1 MQLADIARVIGSGL
15 GSSADPAFAPVGYS
29 IDSRSIKPGE
39 LFFAIRGEN
48 LDGHRFVKDVLSA
61 GACAAVVAN
70 DALLEGVGDEGK
82 LLRVP
87 DTLVALQQLAHEVL
101 TQWNRPLI
109 AITGSA
115 GKTTTKDL
123 TALLLGQ
130 QYRVLK
136 TAGNFN
142 NAFGLP
148 LSILKLISDGKQFS
162 DFDLIVLEMG
172 MNHAGEIRDLCKI
185 APPSVGVVTIV
196 APVHLEF
203 FNSIEEIADAKA
215 ELVESLGPDGLALL
229 NADDPLVSKMSTRH
243 SGPTRTFGIDN
254 PADIVATQIEPVG
267 LNQTSFKLATPK
279 GSARVVMPLIGRHN
293 LYNALAAAAVADH
306 FGMTPGAIAEALLTA
321 EPSKMRG
328 QVLRFAAGF
337 TVVDDSYNSNPR
349 ALAEMLKSV
358 GRMADF
364 KRRIAVLGEMLELGP
379 AAAQMHRESGHVAV
393 AENFD
398 VVIGVRGLAEE
409 IVKGAIEH
417 GLQAE
422 RAIFCENS
430 ESAAHLLAGMITE
443 GDIVLVKGSR
453 GVKTDLVVARLK
465 DTFPLVAG

>member
-15 GSSADPAFAPVGYS
+15 GSGADPVFAPVGYS
-29 IDSRSIKPGE
+29 IDSRTIKPGE

-48 LDGHRFVKDVLSA
+48 IDGHRFVSTALA
-61 GACAAVVAN
+61 FGACAAVVAN
-70 DALLEGVGDEGK
+70 DAVLEGIGDESK
-82 LLRVP
+82 LLRVS

-101 TQWNRPLI
+101 ARWNRPLI

-215 ELVESLGPDGLALL
+215 ELVESLGPNGLALL
-229 NADDPLVSKMSTRH
+229 NADDPLVSRMSTRH
-243 SGPTRTFGIDN
+243 SGTTRTFGIDN
-254 PADIVATQIEPVG
+254 PADIMATQIEPVG
-267 LNQTSFKLATPK
+267 LNQTSFKLSTPK

-379 AAAQMHRESGHVAV
+379 AAAQMHRESGHIAV

-417 GLQAE
+417 GLPAE

-430 ESAAHLLAGMITE
+430 DAAAQLLVGMITE

-453 GVKTDLVVARLK
+453 GVKTDLVVGRLK
-465 DTFPLVAG
+465 DTFPLVNG